1 MDIKERIKSVIESKG
16 PSYERMRDLFDAGR
30 LCEDKAERR
39 IEQFQSRRMEKSGV
53 EPHITLP

>member
-1 MDIKERIKSVIESKG
+1 MDYFIGIVPPDRYKE
-16 PSYERMRDLFDAGR
+16 
-30 LCEDKAERR
+30 R